1 MPPWPTFA
9 PRGGHLAASGRVVVN
24 ARAARRERRVS
35 TRDFPRGAHGVE
47 GTKAS
52 LGATAVTPPT
62 PLHIG
67 VKGSFAKSREIVD
80 DVELPG
86 GVEDTVALPMQPV
99 WLTFGWL
106 VEGQLKPK

>member
-1 MPPWPTFA
+1 M
-9 PRGGHLAASGRVVVN
+9 
-24 ARAARRERRVS
+24 S